1 MMTSQKNNGD
11 LVQLH
16 MRKNLCKGINLN
28 IQGQKQKLLLEVHI
42 KSTKMRPEIKHTNNK
57 SKNNDIQEQALN

>member
-1 MMTSQKNNGD
+1 MTSQKNNGD

-42 KSTKMRPEIKHTNNK
+42 KSTKMRPEIKHTK
-57 SKNNDIQEQALN
+57 Y